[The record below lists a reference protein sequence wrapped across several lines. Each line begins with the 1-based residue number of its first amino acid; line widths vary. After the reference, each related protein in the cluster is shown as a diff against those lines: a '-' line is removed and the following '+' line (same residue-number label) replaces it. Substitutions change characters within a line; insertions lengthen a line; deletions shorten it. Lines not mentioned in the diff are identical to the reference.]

1 VNNRRDAPRGSS
13 WTSWS
18 LSILLHL
25 ALVAVAAGI
34 WYWNQRTRPPERLQ
48 IEGSVVT
55 PEQLTAMPP
64 AAEPVQEPV
73 EEPPPEPP
81 ATEEEPPPPEEPPP
95 EEPPPEEDLAQQQA
109 EAERLVQEQ
118 RLAEERLAAE
128 RAEQARQQAEREKT
142 ERERRERER
151 AERERAERERAEKE
165 KAERERLAR
174 ERAERER
181 REREQAELARRE
193 SELAQQLEAEQQRAA
208 ARNSAQARQYADLI
222 RARVERAWVRPPTAR
237 VGLECEVRVTQV
249 PGGAVTGVRI
259 GRCNGDDSVRQSIE
273 AAVYRASPL
282 PQPSDPALFERE
294 LIFNFAPRD

>member
-1 VNNRRDAPRGSS
+1 MNRRTAPRGSS

-25 ALVAVAAGI
+25 ALVAAAAGI
-34 WYWNQRTRPPERLQ
+34 WYWTQRTKPPERLQ

-55 PEQLTAMPP
+55 PEDLAGAPP
-64 AAEPVQEPV
+64 PPVEPLPEPV
-73 EEPPPEPP
+73 EELP
-81 ATEEEPPPPEEPPP
+81 AETPVPEEEPPPPEEA
-95 EEPPPEEDLAQQQA
+95 PPEEDLAQQQA

-118 RLAEERLAAE
+118 RLAEEKLAAE
-128 RAEQARQQAEREKT
+128 RAEQARQQAEREKA
-142 ERERRERER
+142 ERERRELERAQREK
-151 AERERAERERAEKE
+151 AEREKAEKE

-181 REREQAELARRE
+181 REREQAELASRE
-193 SELAQQLEAEQQRAA
+193 SELARQLEAERAA

-222 RARVERAWVRPPTAR
+222 RARVERAWVRPPAAR

-249 PGGAVTGVRI
+249 EGGTVTGVRI

-282 PQPSDPALFERE
+282 PQPPDPALFERE